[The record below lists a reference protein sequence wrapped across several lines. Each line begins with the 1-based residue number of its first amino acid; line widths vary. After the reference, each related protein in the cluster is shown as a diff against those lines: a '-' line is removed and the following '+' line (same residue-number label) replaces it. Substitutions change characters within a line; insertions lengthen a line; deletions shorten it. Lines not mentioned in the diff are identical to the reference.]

1 MRSEPAVSSQRLHR
15 AEDRPCIEPVQRSG
29 VAGVTAPRLDLERS
43 ATGSGGAPRVPAR
56 IKDLKAKDLKAKD
69 FRAALAGGEFSLAYQ
84 PIVSAATGA
93 ITGCEALLRW
103 QHPFLGPVSPAD
115 FVPLAEETGAIRPI
129 GAWVLEA
136 ACRQAAVWPDFCRVS
151 VNVSPVQLQ
160 DPGFADRV
168 VAALRASG
176 LAAGRLELELTE
188 GVLMG
193 DVAVALEGVAALRA
207 LGVSIALD
215 DFGTGFSS
223 LGYLQRFAFDRLK
236 IDRTFIRGL
245 GEARESWFLVRTMH
259 DIARHFGMAVTA
271 EGIETEDE
279 ARMLREIGATELQG
293 FLFSRPVAGAVATA
307 LLSEQAHRLRS
318 GEAGPPA
325 KSSDHPIP

>member
-1 MRSEPAVSSQRLHR
+1 MRGVAAL
-15 AEDRPCIEPVQRSG
+15 AAPVPG
-29 VAGVTAPRLDLERS
+29 AGVTGRLR
-43 ATGSGGAPRVPAR
+43 
-56 IKDLKAKDLKAKD
+56 
-69 FRAALAGGEFSLAYQ
+69 
-84 PIVSAATGA
+84 
-93 ITGCEALLRW
+93 
-103 QHPFLGPVSPAD
+103 
-115 FVPLAEETGAIRPI
+115 PLAEETGAIRPI

-160 DPGFADRV
+160 DPGFANRV
-168 VAALRASG
+168 IAALQASG

-325 KSSDHPIP
+325 KSSDHPVP

>member
-56 IKDLKAKDLKAKD
+56 IKDLKAKD
-69 FRAALAGGEFSLAYQ
+69 FRAALAGGEFSLGYQ

-160 DPGFADRV
+160 DPGFANRV
-168 VAALRASG
+168 VAALQASG
-176 LAAGRLELELTE
+176 LGAGRLELELTE

-259 DIARHFGMAVTA
+259 EIARHFGMAVTA
-271 EGIETEDE
+271 EGIETEEE

-307 LLSEQAHRLRS
+307 LLSE
-318 GEAGPPA
+318 
-325 KSSDHPIP
+325 